1 MKRSFIYYY
10 FKIFLLNPED
20 SARITIDKMLIK
32 SGWTIQDYKDFDLSA
47 GFGVAVR
54 EYPLSKE
61 HSDYALFVNRN
72 PVGVLEAKKVG
83 WTLTG
88 VEGQS
93 KNYLQTLVEKFPNS
107 PVPPCFA
114 YESTGIET
122 QFTDFRD
129 PNYCSRQVFTF
140 HRPEVLEE
148 WIKENKTLRARL
160 KEIPKLDSKDLW
172 GCQVDAIT
180 NLETSNSQNRP
191 KALIQMATGSGK
203 TFTAVSSIYRLIK
216 FAKAKRVLFLV
227 DRANLGRQALRAFQ
241 DFTTPDDG
249 RKFTE
254 LYNVQHLQSQTIGDN
269 EVVIST
275 IQRLYSMLKGDKE
288 LEEEDEESSAYESP
302 QDDTAVNIEYNKNI
316 PIGTFD
322 FIVID
327 ECHRSIYNKWKQV
340 LEYFDAFL
348 IGLTATPS
356 KHTIGFFN
364 NNLVTSYTHQRAVA
378 DRVNVGYHVYKI
390 KTKIT
395 SEGSTIDS
403 GETVEKRDKLTREKR
418 YEKLDEDYDYDANR
432 LDRDVVAPAQIRLVM
447 KTFKDNLPEI
457 FLDRTVV
464 PKTLVFA
471 KDDNHAEEITRII
484 RDTFGM
490 GNEFCQK
497 ITYKTTGDKPENLI
511 KSFRNSFN
519 PRIAVTVDMI
529 ATGTDIKP
537 LECIIFMR
545 DVKSQGYFDQMKGRG
560 TRIIDKDT
568 LLAVTPDAKSGKDHF
583 VIIDAVGV
591 CEHAMTD
598 THSLEKKKG
607 VAFELLLQKAA
618 EGRADENEL
627 QSLAYR
633 MSRLDQKL
641 GIEDREEIANAA
653 NGQTIPQMINKILD
667 GVSTDNQ
674 VNKAKEKF
682 GTEEPTKEQVEE
694 VSKEMICETCQIF
707 DSAKLRKTILD
718 VKKKNE
724 IIIDAISIDELLEAG
739 FDEQAQKQSMKT
751 VESFKKFIEKNKDEL
766 TALQIIYSKPMRMR
780 EITFRDIRELA
791 RSIENPPYNL
801 TPEQLWAA
809 YKKLDKSKVK
819 ANPVKTLTDLISIVR
834 FSTGNQDMLVPFTEL
849 VDEKFEKL
857 ISTQQSSGKSFTE
870 EQMKWLVMIKDHIA
884 TSVEIKLDDMDY
896 APFNQEGGQ
905 VKFYQTFGDDYA
917 SILKEMHEVLVSV

>member
-1 MKRSFIYYY
+1 M
-10 FKIFLLNPED
+10 NPED
-20 SARITIDKMLIK
+20 QARLDIDKMLEA
-32 SGWTIQDYKDFDLSA
+32 SGWVIQDYKDFDLSV

-93 KNYLQTLVEKFPNS
+93 KNYLKTLVEKFPNS

-129 PNYCSRQVFTF
+129 PNYRSRLVFTF
-140 HRPEVLEE
+140 HRPELLEE

-160 KEIPKLDSKDLW
+160 KEIPKLDFKNLW
-172 GCQVDAIT
+172 ECQVDAIT
-180 NLETSNSQNRP
+180 NLEKSNSENKPR
-191 KALIQMATGSGK
+191 ALIQMATGSGK
-203 TFTAVSSIYRLIK
+203 TFTAVTSIYRLIK

-227 DRANLGRQALRAFQ
+227 DRANLGRQALREFQ

-254 LYNVQHLQSQTIGDN
+254 LYNVQYLQSHTIGDN

-275 IQRLYSMLKGDKE
+275 IQRLYSMLKGEKE
-288 LEEEDEESSAYESP
+288 LEEEDEESSAFESP
-302 QDDTAVNIEYNKNI
+302 QDDTEVLVEYNKDV

-327 ECHRSIYNKWKQV
+327 ECHRSIYNKWQQV

-356 KHTIGFFN
+356 KRTIGWFG
-364 NNLVTSYTHQRAVA
+364 NNLVTEYTHQRAVA

-403 GETVEKRDKLTREKR
+403 GETVEKRDKVTRKKR
-418 YEKLDEDYDYDANR
+418 YEKLDEVYDYGANR
-432 LDRDVVAPAQIRLVM
+432 LDRDVVAPDQIRLVM
-447 KTFKDNLPEI
+447 KTFKENLPEI
-457 FLDRTVV
+457 FPDRTVV

-497 ITYKTTGDKPENLI
+497 ITYKTTGDKPENII

-529 ATGTDIKP
+529 ATGTDIRP

-560 TRIIDKDT
+560 TRIIKPDD
-568 LLAVTPDAKSGKDHF
+568 LLAVTPDAKSKDHF

-641 GIEDREEIANAA
+641 DSEDREIIANAA

-674 VNKAKEKF
+674 VNRAKERF

-694 VSKEMICETCQIF
+694 VSKEMVRETCQIF

-751 VESFKKFIEKNKDEL
+751 IESFKEFIEENKDEL
-766 TALQIIYSKPMRMR
+766 TALQIIYSKSMKMR
-780 EITFRDIRELA
+780 EITFRDIKELA

-819 ANPVKTLTDLISIVR
+819 DNPVKTLTDLISIVR
-834 FSTGNQDMLVPFTEL
+834 FSTGNQDMLIPFTEL
-849 VDEKFEKL
+849 VDEKFEKW
-857 ISTQQSSGKSFTE
+857 ISTQQSSGKPFTA

>member
-1 MKRSFIYYY
+1 M
-10 FKIFLLNPED
+10 NPED
-20 SARITIDKMLIK
+20 QARLDIDKMLEA
-32 SGWTIQDYKDFDLSA
+32 SGWVIQDYKDFDLSV

-93 KNYLQTLVEKFPNS
+93 KNYLKTLVEKFPNS

-129 PNYCSRQVFTF
+129 PNYRSRLVFTF
-140 HRPEVLEE
+140 HRPELLEE

-160 KEIPKLDSKDLW
+160 KEIPKLDFKNLW
-172 GCQVDAIT
+172 ECQVDAIT
-180 NLETSNSQNRP
+180 NLEKSNSENKPR
-191 KALIQMATGSGK
+191 ALIQMATGSGK
-203 TFTAVSSIYRLIK
+203 TFTAVTSIYRLIK

-227 DRANLGRQALRAFQ
+227 DRANLGRQALREFQ

-254 LYNVQHLQSQTIGDN
+254 LYNVQHLQSHTIGDN

-275 IQRLYSMLKGDKE
+275 IQRLYSMLKGEKE
-288 LEEEDEESSAYESP
+288 LEEEDEESSAFESP
-302 QDDTAVNIEYNKNI
+302 QDDTEVLVEYNKDV

-327 ECHRSIYNKWKQV
+327 ECHRSIYNKWQQV

-356 KHTIGFFN
+356 KRTIGWFG
-364 NNLVTSYTHQRAVA
+364 NNLVTEYTHQRAVA

-403 GETVEKRDKLTREKR
+403 GETVEKRDKVTRKKR
-418 YEKLDEDYDYDANR
+418 YEKLDEVYDYGANR
-432 LDRDVVAPAQIRLVM
+432 LDRDVVAPDQIRLVM
-447 KTFKDNLPEI
+447 KTFKENLPEI
-457 FLDRTVV
+457 FPDRTVV

-497 ITYKTTGDKPENLI
+497 ITYKTTGDKPENII

-529 ATGTDIKP
+529 ATGTDIRP

-560 TRIIDKDT
+560 TRIIKPDD
-568 LLAVTPDAKSGKDHF
+568 LLAVTPDAKSKDHF

-641 GIEDREEIANAA
+641 DSEDREIIANAA

-674 VNKAKEKF
+674 VNRAKERF

-694 VSKEMICETCQIF
+694 VSKEMVRETCQIF

-751 VESFKKFIEKNKDEL
+751 IESFKEFIEENKDEL
-766 TALQIIYSKPMRMR
+766 TALQIIYSKSMKMR
-780 EITFRDIRELA
+780 EITFRDIKELA

-819 ANPVKTLTDLISIVR
+819 DNPVKTLTDLISIVR
-834 FSTGNQDMLVPFTEL
+834 FSTGNQDMLIPFTEL
-849 VDEKFEKL
+849 VDEKFEKW
-857 ISTQQSSGKSFTE
+857 ISTQQSSGKPFTA